1 MKTTINKVYKFLINR
16 IECLVS
22 LNKLLYYSAK
32 LDQLSSFNQNVP
44 VIKYKAS
51 ELAEVDIQVNSHIAR
66 YVTQAEAGDDFFASS
81 SEGMLSGM
89 LLGHAGACYIR
100 GVGLTMD
107 LQPDEVYLYWSHV
120 SDKHRRKGIYRALM
134 SAAHKNYATNG
145 FRTSVALVA
154 PDNCTV
160 IRYLESVGYSLKKK
174 ILVLALVRLK
184 VGIIFPFVGIR
195 NGIFLRI
202 KTPKGYFII

>member
-1 MKTTINKVYKFLINR
+1 LIHR
-16 IECLVS
+16 IESLVGF
-22 LNKLLYYSAK
+22 NKLLYYSAK
-32 LDQLSSFNQNVP
+32 LDELSTFKQTVP
-44 VIKYKAS
+44 VIKYKATD
-51 ELAEVDIQVNSHIAR
+51 LAEVDIQVNSHIER

-81 SEGMLSGM
+81 TEGMLTGM
-89 LLGHAGACYIR
+89 LLGHLGACYIR

-107 LQPDEVYLYWSHV
+107 LKPDEVYLYWSHV
-120 SDKHRRKGIYRALM
+120 SDKHRRRGIYRSLM

-160 IRYLESVGYSLKKK
+160 IRYLESAGYSLKKK
-174 ILVLALVRLK
+174 IFVLALLRLK
-184 VGIIFPFVGIR
+184 VGIIYPFVDFR
-195 NGIFLRI
+195 NSIFLRI